1 MNNLQDLPM
10 AATTDEH
17 IGLSRRHFLKAS
29 AALGGGLLISFSLPV
44 LMRGAQA
51 VEGAAGF
58 EPNAYVRIDH
68 GGRIYLTIQ
77 PVEMGQGTYTSMP
90 ALIAEELEVG
100 LDQVSIE
107 HAPAD
112 DTRYANPMLGFQVTG
127 GSTSVPANW
136 TPLREAGA
144 AARLLLIAAA
154 AQQWGVEVDSCK
166 AEKGEV
172 LHPASGRR
180 LGYGELVDSAAKLSL
195 PEAIPLKAPKDFK
208 LIGTPAKRTD
218 SPSKVN
224 GTAVFG
230 IDVHPDGMKVA
241 AITICP
247 IVGGTLDEVDPAPAM
262 AVRGVREVIRTDNAV
277 AVIADHMGA
286 ARKGVAAL
294 QIKWNPGANG
304 QVSSAQ
310 MLDDIR
316 KASEQKGAEVR
327 NEGNVEEALQ
337 KAAKKIEAV
346 YQVPFLA
353 HACLEP
359 VNCTVHVR
367 KDACDLWLGI
377 QVPTRAKTAA
387 AELTGLPE
395 AAVTVHNHLIGG
407 GFGRRLEIDFVIH
420 AVKIAKQ
427 VDYPVKVIWSRE
439 EDTRHS
445 TLRPYH
451 YSHLSAGL
459 DEENRP
465 VAWTHKVT
473 GGSILA
479 RWAPPAFVNGI
490 DRDAIRDAS
499 GPYAFPNLNVQYVR
513 HEPPTGITPAFWRGV
528 GHTQN
533 AFMVE
538 GFLDELAHIAQVDPF
553 EYRYPLLQDHPRAVK
568 VLQLL
573 RDKSGWNSPPAEG
586 HGRGLALT
594 YCFGTYAAQV
604 ADVSVTANGE
614 VKVHKV
620 TTVVDCGIAINPD
633 SVVAQVQGGT
643 IFGLTAALFGNIT
656 FREGRVEQ
664 GNFDTYRML
673 RINEVPQIET
683 FRVESAESPGGL
695 GEVSTVTIAP
705 AVVNAIFAA
714 SGKRLR
720 ILPID
725 PRELKTA

>member
-1 MNNLQDLPM
+1 MNRLPELSQ
-10 AATTDEH
+10 ATSSDPC

-29 AALGGGLLISFSLPV
+29 AALGGGLLISFSLPS

-51 VEGAAGF
+51 AEEAGF
-58 EPNAYVRIDH
+58 APNAYVRIDRD
-68 GGRIYLTIQ
+68 GRIHLTIQ

-100 LDQVSIE
+100 LDQVIIE

-112 DTRYANPMLGFQVTG
+112 DSRYANPMLGFQVTG

-136 TPLREAGA
+136 IPLREAGA
-144 AARLLLIAAA
+144 AARVLLVAAA
-154 AQQWGVEVDSCK
+154 AQQWSVPADSCK

-180 LGYGELVDSAAKLSL
+180 LGYGALADAAAGLSL
-195 PEAIPLKAPKDFK
+195 PESIPLKDPRDFR

-224 GTAVFG
+224 GTAIFG
-230 IDVHPDGMKVA
+230 IDVRPEGMKVA

-247 IVGGTLDEVDPAPAM
+247 IVGGTLEGVDSAPAM
-262 AVRGVREVIRTDNAV
+262 AVRGVREVVRTDNAV

-286 ARKGVAAL
+286 ARKGLAAL

-310 MLDDIR
+310 MLEDIR
-316 KASEQKGAEVR
+316 KASEQKGVEAR

-337 KAAKKIEAV
+337 KAAKKVDAV

-387 AELTGLPE
+387 AELTGLSE
-395 AAVTVHNHLIGG
+395 EAVTVHNHLIGG

-459 DEENRP
+459 DEKNRP
-465 VAWTHKVT
+465 LAWTHKVT

-479 RWAPPAFVNGI
+479 RWAPSAFVNGV

-499 GPYAFPNLNVQYVR
+499 GPYAFPNINVRYVR

-553 EYRYPLLQDHPRAVK
+553 EYRYPLLQEHPRAIK
-568 VLQLL
+568 VLRQL
-573 RDKSGWNSPPAEG
+573 RDTSNWDSPLPQG

-594 YCFGTYAAQV
+594 YCFSTYAAQV
-604 ADVSVTANGE
+604 AEVSVGPNGE
-614 VKVHKV
+614 VRVLKV
-620 TTVVDCGIAINPD
+620 TTVVDCGIPINPD
-633 SVVAQVQGGT
+633 SVVAQIQGGT

-656 FREGRVEQ
+656 FKDGRVEQ

-673 RINEVPQIET
+673 RINEVPEIIT
-683 FRVESAESPGGL
+683 HVVESRESPGGL
-695 GEVSTVTIAP
+695 GEVSTVSIAP

-714 SGKRLR
+714 TGKRLR
-720 ILPID
+720 RLPID
-725 PRELKTA
+725 PQELRTA